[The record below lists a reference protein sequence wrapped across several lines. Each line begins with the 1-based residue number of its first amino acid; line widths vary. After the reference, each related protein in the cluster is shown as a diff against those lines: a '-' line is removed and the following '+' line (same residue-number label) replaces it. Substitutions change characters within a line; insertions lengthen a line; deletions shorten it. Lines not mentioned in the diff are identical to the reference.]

1 MRRSTVTTTCSTAS
15 SRLKGIAP
23 QFVVPDVV
31 RAAEHYRDAL
41 GFTIADYFGDPP
53 VFAIV
58 SRDGVEIHL
67 GKRDT
72 SSIVPNRTVRGDGLD
87 AYIWVEDLDTLAQEF
102 RARGARILEGPVFR
116 SYGMRELIV
125 EDDSCYRLAFAESS
139 AP

>member
-1 MRRSTVTTTCSTAS
+1 MTISSATAS

-72 SSIVPNRTVRGDGLD
+72 GSIVPNRTARRDGLD
-87 AYIWVEDLDTLAQEF
+87 AYIWVENLDTLAHELQ
-102 RARGARILEGPVFR
+102 ARGAKILEGPVSR

-125 EDDSCYRLAFAESS
+125 EDDEHYRLAFGESV

>member
-1 MRRSTVTTTCSTAS
+1 MTTTSGTAS

-23 QFVVPDVV
+23 QFVVADVV

-41 GFTIADYFGDPP
+41 GFTIVDHFGDPP
-53 VFAIV
+53 VFAII

-72 SSIVPNRTVRGDGLD
+72 GYIVPNRTSRGDGLD
-87 AYIWVEDLDTLAQEF
+87 AYIWVEDLDALAHDL
-102 RARGARILEGPVFR
+102 RARGARVLEGPVSR
-116 SYGMRELIV
+116 NYGTREFVV
-125 EDDSCYRLAFAESS
+125 EDDSGYRLAFGEST

>member
-1 MRRSTVTTTCSTAS
+1 MTTTSATAS

-23 QFVVPDVV
+23 QFVVANVV
-31 RAAEHYRDAL
+31 RAAEHHRDAL

-72 SSIVPNRTVRGDGLD
+72 GSIVPNRTVRGDGLD
-87 AYIWVEDLDTLAQEF
+87 AYIWVEDLDALAHELQ
-102 RARGARILEGPVFR
+102 ARGARILEGPVTR
-116 SYGMRELIV
+116 TYGMQELIV
-125 EDDSCYRLAFAESS
+125 EDDNGYRLAFGESA

>member
-1 MRRSTVTTTCSTAS
+1 MTTTSATAS

-23 QFVVPDVV
+23 QFVVADVV

-72 SSIVPNRTVRGDGLD
+72 GNIVPNRTVRGDGLD
-87 AYIWVEDLDTLAQEF
+87 AYIWVEDLDALAHELQ
-102 RARGARILEGPVFR
+102 ARGASILEGPVTR
-116 SYGMRELIV
+116 IYGMRELIV
-125 EDDSCYRLAFAESS
+125 EDDNGYRLAFGESA

>member
-1 MRRSTVTTTCSTAS
+1 MTITSATAS
-15 SRLKGIAP
+15 TRLKGIAP
-23 QFVVPDVV
+23 QFVVADVV

-67 GKRDT
+67 GKGDT
-72 SSIVPNRTVRGDGLD
+72 RSIVPNRTVRRDGLD
-87 AYIWVEDLDTLAQEF
+87 AYIWVENLDTLAYELQ
-102 RARGARILEGPVFR
+102 ARGAKILEGPVSR

-125 EDDSCYRLAFAESS
+125 EDDQHYRLAFGESV

>member
-1 MRRSTVTTTCSTAS
+1 MAN
-15 SRLKGIAP
+15 
-23 QFVVPDVV
+23 VV

-72 SSIVPNRTVRGDGLD
+72 GSIVPNRTVRGDGLD
-87 AYIWVEDLDTLAQEF
+87 AYIWVEDLDVLGHELQ
-102 RARGARILEGPVFR
+102 ARGARILEGPVTR

-125 EDDSCYRLAFAESS
+125 EDDNGYRLAFGELA

>member
-1 MRRSTVTTTCSTAS
+1 MTITSATAS

-72 SSIVPNRTVRGDGLD
+72 GSIVTNRTVRRDGLD
-87 AYIWVEDLDTLAQEF
+87 ANIWVENLDTLAHELQ
-102 RARGARILEGPVFR
+102 ARGAKILEGPVSR

-125 EDDSCYRLAFAESS
+125 EDDEHYRLAFGESV

>member
-1 MRRSTVTTTCSTAS
+1 MNIDDHSETVS

-23 QFVVPDVV
+23 QFVVADVV

-41 GFTIADYFGDPP
+41 GFTVVDYFGDPP

-72 SSIVPNRTVRGDGLD
+72 GNIVPNRTVRGDVLD
-87 AYIWVEDLDTLAQEF
+87 AYI
-102 RARGARILEGPVFR
+102 
-116 SYGMRELIV
+116 
-125 EDDSCYRLAFAESS
+125 
-139 AP
+139 

>member
-1 MRRSTVTTTCSTAS
+1 MTTTSATAS

-23 QFVVPDVV
+23 QFVVANVV

-72 SSIVPNRTVRGDGLD
+72 GSIVPNRTVRGDGLD
-87 AYIWVEDLDTLAQEF
+87 AYIWVEDLDALAHELQ
-102 RARGARILEGPVFR
+102 ARGATILEGPVTR
-116 SYGMRELIV
+116 IYGMRELIV
-125 EDDSCYRLAFAESS
+125 EDDNGYRLEFGESA

>member
-1 MRRSTVTTTCSTAS
+1 MLTTTSATAS

-23 QFVVPDVV
+23 QFVVADVV
-31 RAAEHYRDAL
+31 RAAKHYRDAL

-72 SSIVPNRTVRGDGLD
+72 GSIVPNRSLRGDGLD
-87 AYIWVEDLDTLAQEF
+87 AYIWVEDLDTLAHELQ
-102 RARGARILEGPVFR
+102 ARGATILEGPVTR

-125 EDDSCYRLAFAESS
+125 EDDNGYRLAFGES
-139 AP
+139 ATP

>member
-1 MRRSTVTTTCSTAS
+1 MRRSTVTTTSATAS

-53 VFAIV
+53 VLAMV

-72 SSIVPNRTVRGDGLD
+72 GSVVPNGTVRGDWLD
-87 AYIWVEDLDTLAQEF
+87 ADLWAEDLGSLAHDF
-102 RARGARILEGPVFR
+102 RGCG
-116 SYGMRELIV
+116 
-125 EDDSCYRLAFAESS
+125 
-139 AP
+139 

>member
-1 MRRSTVTTTCSTAS
+1 MTTTSATAS

-23 QFVVPDVV
+23 QFVVANVV

-72 SSIVPNRTVRGDGLD
+72 GNIVPNRTVRGDGLD
-87 AYIWVEDLDTLAQEF
+87 SYIWVEDLDALAHELQ
-102 RARGARILEGPVFR
+102 ARGARILEGPVTR

-125 EDDSCYRLAFAESS
+125 EDDNGYRLAFGESA

>member
-1 MRRSTVTTTCSTAS
+1 LTITSATAS

-72 SSIVPNRTVRGDGLD
+72 GSIVTNRTVRRDGLD
-87 AYIWVEDLDTLAQEF
+87 ANIWVENLDTLAHELQ
-102 RARGARILEGPVFR
+102 ARGAKILEGPVSR

-125 EDDSCYRLAFAESS
+125 EDDEHYRLAFGESV